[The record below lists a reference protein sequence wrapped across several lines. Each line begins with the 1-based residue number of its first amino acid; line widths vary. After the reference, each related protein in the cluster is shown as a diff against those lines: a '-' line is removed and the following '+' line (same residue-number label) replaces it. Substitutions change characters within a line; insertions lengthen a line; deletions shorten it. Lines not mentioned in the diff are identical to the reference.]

1 MSAAEFILIWY
12 CLGAGVS
19 VAGFWTWVALTGRV
33 GPMGRGRDDFA
44 WHVAAEIVAGGI
56 LVAAGLGLVVA
67 RDARWPVLL
76 SAVGMGA
83 LIYALVESAG
93 HYLASGQRLMA
104 GVIAVGWVFTLPA
117 LVLRFVA

>member
-33 GPMGRGRDDFA
+33 ERMGRGRDDFR
-44 WHVAAEIVAGGI
+44 WHVAAEIVAGGLLI
-56 LVAAGLGLVVA
+56 VAGFGLVLA
-67 RDARWPVLL
+67 KDARWPVLL

-83 LIYALVESAG
+83 LVYALVESAG

-104 GVIAVGWVFTLPA
+104 AVIAAGWVFTLPA
-117 LVLRFVA
+117 LILRFTA